1 MQFVLWVAKKIDL
14 QAWRAYLIFKYMMQK
29 CFDQKNIYIFMSNI
43 FLTILKMNKQQLV
56 YTYKEKNTTQR

>member
-56 YTYKEKNTTQR
+56 YT